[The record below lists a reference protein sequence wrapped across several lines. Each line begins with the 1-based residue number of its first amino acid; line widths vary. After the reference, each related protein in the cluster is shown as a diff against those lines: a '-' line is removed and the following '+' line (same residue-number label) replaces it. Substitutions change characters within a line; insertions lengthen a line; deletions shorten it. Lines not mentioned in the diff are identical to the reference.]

1 MLINLEKIR
10 KIFNKNVYNRFISE
24 TYGINTS
31 FCEKEIIEND
41 LLINFT
47 NVYQGIDT
55 FELTTIDMN
64 NLAPIIINYITNNV
78 TNNGII
84 SAYTFTQS
92 LLSSTWTINH
102 NLGYKPSKPLI
113 TDEDGIEID
122 GITSNTST
130 FETIIKFSHPQRGF
144 AYFS

>member
-47 NVYQGIDT
+47 NVYQNT
-55 FELTTIDMN
+55 TTAELINVNMN
-64 NLAPIIINYITNNV
+64 NLAPIVINYITNNV

-113 TDEDGIEID
+113 TDENGIEID